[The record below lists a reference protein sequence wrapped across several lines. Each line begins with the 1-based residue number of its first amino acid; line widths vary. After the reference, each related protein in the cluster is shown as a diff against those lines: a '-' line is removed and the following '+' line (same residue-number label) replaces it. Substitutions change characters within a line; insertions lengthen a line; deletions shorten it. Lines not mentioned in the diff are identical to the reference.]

1 MRFHRGAIWAAGACA
16 LTGAAFVSPTTGDEA
31 VSGSATLSFQA
42 APDWSFILPR
52 EQWFSAIDSVG
63 VPHAGNP
70 SGFLAE
76 QTGVMALELD
86 TNGDDKLDET
96 VKGSSGFAKLR
107 GKTSDG
113 KQLDYAVRIKY
124 DRNYQWSPS
133 CFMSGKVLG
142 VVVRVIDQNGNGR
155 YDDFGEDAIAIGAT
169 SACSFL
175 SKVVNIDGV
184 LYDFEITAD
193 GSRIDVK
200 PYAGKSGK
208 LDLVSKF
215 VSHGDLLSAVVKN
228 GDVSFNLAGARS
240 GMLVPEGKYE
250 FVSGFVKKAGESAWI
265 KRGRATPLV
274 VEAAAPTT
282 LAWGGPVFAEFD
294 YSHLGEE
301 VVVSPNVAF
310 YGQAGEEY
318 GPFAPEAKS
327 PKILITDKKTGKLVD
342 SGRFGGC

>member
-1 MRFHRGAIWAAGACA
+1 MRFHRGALWTAGACA
-16 LTGAAFVSPTTGDEA
+16 LVGAAFISPATGDEA
-31 VSGSATLSFQA
+31 ASGSATLTFQA

-52 EQWFSAIDSVG
+52 EQWFGVSDSVG

-86 TNGDDKLDET
+86 TNGDDKLDHT
-96 VKGSSGFAKLR
+96 IKGSSGFTKLR
-107 GKTSDG
+107 GKTADD
-113 KQLDYAVRIKY
+113 KQLDYAVRLKFDSGY
-124 DRNYQWSPS
+124 KWTPS
-133 CFMSGKVLG
+133 CFMTGKVLG

-155 YDDFGEDAIAIGAT
+155 YDDFGEDAIAIGAS

-175 SKVVNIDGV
+175 SKVVNIGGV
-184 LYDFEITAD
+184 LYDFEIAAD

-200 PYAGKSGK
+200 PYAGKSGM
-208 LDLVSKF
+208 LDLASKF
-215 VSHGDLLSAVVKN
+215 VSHGDLLSAVVRS
-228 GDVSFNLAGARS
+228 GDLSFNLAGARS
-240 GMLVPEGKYE
+240 GMLVPEGKYDL
-250 FVSGFVKKAGESAWI
+250 VSGFVKKAGETAWI

-274 VEAAAPTT
+274 VEASAPTA
-282 LAWGGPVFAEFD
+282 LAWGGPVVAEFD
-294 YSHLGEE
+294 YSHLGEQ

-310 YGQAGEEY
+310 FGQAGEEY